1 MSYIL
6 DALKKSERERTV
18 VRGLGFSDAGWR
30 PSHDIDWVR
39 WTIVGSAVMIVVVA
53 AIVFLM
59 RERMA
64 TVENPAPTVSSVPS
78 PADTTVVATPPSS
91 SVAVTASPLTEATI
105 ASPVVTPLIT
115 SDAEAMFLES
125 MPPEFR
131 QTVPAMTVN
140 IHVYVPDEARRIL
153 YINNKPYH
161 RGDEIPGGVRVEE
174 IVQDGVVL
182 QYNGQRFKL
191 TRPS

>member
-30 PSHDIDWVR
+30 PSVDVDWVR
-39 WTIVGSAVMIVVVA
+39 WIIAGSVAIIAIVVAVVVFVQHRTAAPVSA
-53 AIVFLM
+53 AIDQP
-59 RERMA
+59 A
-64 TVENPAPTVSSVPS
+64 TPVVSASVSPAPT
-78 PADTTVVATPPSS
+78 ADTP
-91 SVAVTASPLTEATI
+91 AV
-105 ASPVVTPLIT
+105 
-115 SDAEAMFLES
+115 SDAVPLPEAKVEALPAVVPHDAEEEAKFLEAMS
-125 MPPEFR
+125 PDFR
-131 QTVPAMTVN
+131 KTVPAMTVN

-161 RGDEIPGGVRVEE
+161 RGDEIPGGVKVEE
-174 IVQDGVVL
+174 IVPEGVVL
-182 QYNGQRFKL
+182 RFQGQRFKL